1 MKTSD
6 DQKNKES
13 KMIDSFLDSLWLEQG
28 LSKSTLDA
36 YRSDLKLLKVWAK
49 KRELKMDEISR
60 PDLLEFIAFKAE
72 QGSSARTS
80 ARMLSSLRR
89 FYTYLMQQEI
99 ISTNPTDKISMPKIG
114 RSLPVLLTENEV
126 LKLIKAPNTK
136 KPLGFRDRVMLEL
149 LYATGL
155 RVSELVKLEVNQVN
169 LNQGYLRVM
178 GKWDKERLVP
188 MGKTAKRWMKNYL
201 NGPIQ
206 EILND
211 RQSDCLFPT
220 RTSTSMSRQAFWQI
234 IKKYAMKVGI
244 SAKLSPHSLRHAFAT
259 HLINHGADLR
269 VVQMLLGHSD
279 LSTTQIYTHIAQHR
293 LKDLHE
299 KHHPRG

>member
-178 GKWDKERLVP
+178 GKGDKERLVP

-220 RTSTSMSRQAFWQI
+220 RTSTTISRQAFWQI

>member
-1 MKTSD
+1 MKTSGD
-6 DQKNKES
+6 KKNKES

-36 YRSDLKLLKVWAK
+36 YRSDLKLLNVWAK
-49 KRELKMDEISR
+49 NRELRLDEISR

-72 QGSSARTS
+72 QGSSARSS

-126 LKLIKAPNTK
+126 LQLIKAPNTK

-155 RVSELVKLEVNQVN
+155 RVSELIKLEASQLN

-178 GKWDKERLVP
+178 GKGDKERLVP
-188 MGKTAKRWMKNYL
+188 MGNTAKRWMKNYL

-206 EILND
+206 EILKD

-220 RTSTSMSRQAFWQI
+220 RTSTSISRQAFWQI

>member
-49 KRELKMDEISR
+49 NRELKMDEISR

-114 RSLPVLLTENEV
+114 RSLPVLLTEIEV

-178 GKWDKERLVP
+178 GKGDKERLVP

-220 RTSTSMSRQAFWQI
+220 RTSTSISRQAFWQI

>member
-49 KRELKMDEISR
+49 NRELKMDEISR

-126 LKLIKAPNTK
+126 LKLIKAPNIK

-178 GKWDKERLVP
+178 GKGDKERLVP

-220 RTSTSMSRQAFWQI
+220 RTSTSISRQAFWQI

>member
-1 MKTSD
+1 MKTSGD
-6 DQKNKES
+6 KKNKES

-36 YRSDLKLLKVWAK
+36 YRSDLKLLNVWAK
-49 KRELKMDEISR
+49 NRELRLDEISR

-72 QGSSARTS
+72 QGSSARSS

-126 LKLIKAPNTK
+126 LQLIKAPNTK

-155 RVSELVKLEVNQVN
+155 RVSELVKLEANQVN

-178 GKWDKERLVP
+178 GKGDKERLVP

-220 RTSTSMSRQAFWQI
+220 RTSTSISRQAFWQI

-244 SAKLSPHSLRHAFAT
+244 STKLSPHSLRHAFAT

>member
-36 YRSDLKLLKVWAK
+36 YRSDLKFLKVWAK
-49 KRELKMDEISR
+49 NRELKMDEISR

-178 GKWDKERLVP
+178 GKGDKERLVP

-220 RTSTSMSRQAFWQI
+220 RTSTSISRQAFWQI

>member
-1 MKTSD
+1 MKTSGD
-6 DQKNKES
+6 KKNKEF

-36 YRSDLKLLKVWAK
+36 YRSDLKLLNVWAK
-49 KRELKMDEISR
+49 NRELRLDEISR

-72 QGSSARTS
+72 QGSSARSS

-126 LKLIKAPNTK
+126 LQLIKAPNTK

-155 RVSELVKLEVNQVN
+155 RVSELVKLEANQLN

-178 GKWDKERLVP
+178 GKGDKERLVP

-206 EILND
+206 EILNN

-220 RTSTSMSRQAFWQI
+220 RTSTSISRQAFWQI

>member
-6 DQKNKES
+6 DQKITES
-13 KMIDSFLDSLWLEQG
+13 RMVDSFLDSLWLEQG

-36 YRSDLKLLKVWAK
+36 YRSDLKLLDLWA
-49 KRELKMDEISR
+49 RNQELSLETISR
-60 PDLLEFIAFKAE
+60 PDLLEFIAYKAE
-72 QGSSARTS
+72 KGSSARSS

-89 FYTYLMQQEI
+89 FYTYLMQQEL
-99 ISTNPTDKISMPKIG
+99 ISLNPTEKISMPKIG

-136 KPLGFRDRVMLEL
+136 KSLGFRDRAMLEL

-155 RVSELVKLEVNQVN
+155 RVSELVKLEVNQIN
-169 LNQGYLRVM
+169 LNKGYLRVM
-178 GKWDKERLVP
+178 GKGNKERMVP

-201 NGPIQ
+201 NGPIND
-206 EILND
+206 ILGD
-211 RQSDCLFPT
+211 RQSDCIFPT
-220 RTSTSMSRQAFWQI
+220 RTSTSISRQAFWQI
-234 IKKYAMKVGI
+234 IKKYALKVGI
-244 SAKLSPHSLRHAFAT
+244 NAQLSPHSLRHAFAT

>member
-49 KRELKMDEISR
+49 NRELKMDEISR

-99 ISTNPTDKISMPKIG
+99 ISTNPTDKISMRKIG

-178 GKWDKERLVP
+178 GKGDKERLVP

-220 RTSTSMSRQAFWQI
+220 RTSTSISRQAFWQI

>member
-13 KMIDSFLDSLWLEQG
+13 NMIDSFLDSLWLEQG

-49 KRELKMDEISR
+49 NRELKMDEISR

-89 FYTYLMQQEI
+89 FFTYLMQQEI

-178 GKWDKERLVP
+178 GKGDKERLVP

-220 RTSTSMSRQAFWQI
+220 RTSTSISRQAFWQI

>member
-1 MKTSD
+1 MKTSGD
-6 DQKNKES
+6 KKNKES

-49 KRELKMDEISR
+49 NRELKMDEISR

-178 GKWDKERLVP
+178 GKGDKERLVP

-220 RTSTSMSRQAFWQI
+220 RTSTSISRQAFWQI

>member
-13 KMIDSFLDSLWLEQG
+13 KTIDSFLDSLWLEQG

-49 KRELKMDEISR
+49 NRELKMDEISR

-178 GKWDKERLVP
+178 GKGDKERLVP

-220 RTSTSMSRQAFWQI
+220 RTSTSISRQAFWQI

-279 LSTTQIYTHIAQHR
+279 LSTTQIYTHIAQQR

>member
-36 YRSDLKLLKVWAK
+36 YRSELKLLKVVAK
-49 KRELKMDEISR
+49 NREWKMDEISR

-178 GKWDKERLVP
+178 GKGDKERLVP

-220 RTSTSMSRQAFWQI
+220 RTSTSISRQAFWQI

>member
-13 KMIDSFLDSLWLEQG
+13 KVVDSFLDSLWLEQG

-36 YRSDLKLLKVWAK
+36 YRSDLKLLNVWAEN
-49 KRELKMDEISR
+49 RELKLDEISR

-72 QGSSARTS
+72 QGSSARSS

-99 ISTNPTDKISMPKIG
+99 ISTNPTEKISMPKIG

-126 LKLIKAPNTK
+126 LQLIKAPNTK

-149 LYATGL
+149 IYATGL
-155 RVSELVKLEVNQVN
+155 RVSELVKLEANQVN

-178 GKWDKERLVP
+178 GKGDKERLVP

-211 RQSDCLFPT
+211 RQSEFLFPT
-220 RTSTSMSRQAFWQI
+220 RTSTSISRQAFWQI

>member
-13 KMIDSFLDSLWLEQG
+13 KVVDSFLDSLWLEQG

-36 YRSDLKLLKVWAK
+36 YRSDLKLLNVWAEN
-49 KRELKMDEISR
+49 RELKLDEISR

-72 QGSSARTS
+72 QGSSARSS

-99 ISTNPTDKISMPKIG
+99 ISTNPTEKISMPKIG

-126 LKLIKAPNTK
+126 LQLIKAPNTK

-155 RVSELVKLEVNQVN
+155 RVSELVKLEANQVN
-169 LNQGYLRVM
+169 LNQGYIRVM
-178 GKWDKERLVP
+178 GKGDKERLVP

-220 RTSTSMSRQAFWQI
+220 RTSTSISRQAFWQI

>member
-49 KRELKMDEISR
+49 NRELKMDEISR

-136 KPLGFRDRVMLEL
+136 KQLGFRDRVMLEL

-178 GKWDKERLVP
+178 GKGDKERLVP

-220 RTSTSMSRQAFWQI
+220 RTSTSISRQAFWQI

>member
-13 KMIDSFLDSLWLEQG
+13 KMIDSFLDSVWLKQG

-178 GKWDKERLVP
+178 GKGDKERLVP

-220 RTSTSMSRQAFWQI
+220 RTSTSISRQAFWQI

>member
-49 KRELKMDEISR
+49 NRELKMDEISR

-89 FYTYLMQQEI
+89 FFTYLMQQEI

-178 GKWDKERLVP
+178 GKGDKERLVP

-220 RTSTSMSRQAFWQI
+220 RTSTSISRQAFWQI

>member
-49 KRELKMDEISR
+49 NRELKMDEISR

-178 GKWDKERLVP
+178 GKGDKERLVP

-220 RTSTSMSRQAFWQI
+220 RTSTSISRQAFWQI

-244 SAKLSPHSLRHAFAT
+244 STKLSPHSLRHAFAT

>member
-49 KRELKMDEISR
+49 NRELKMDEISR

-80 ARMLSSLRR
+80 ARMLSSMRR

-178 GKWDKERLVP
+178 GKGDKERLVP

-220 RTSTSMSRQAFWQI
+220 RTSTSISRQAFWQI

>member
-1 MKTSD
+1 MKTSVD
-6 DQKNKES
+6 DKNIKPQF
-13 KMIDSFLDSLWLEQG
+13 IDSFIDSLWLEQG

-36 YRSDLKLLKVWAK
+36 YRSDLNLLNSWAK
-49 KRELKMDEISR
+49 DRHLTLEQVSR
-60 PDLLEFIAFKAE
+60 PDLLEFIAYKAE
-72 QGSSARTS
+72 KGSSARSS

-89 FYTYLMQQEI
+89 FYTHLMQHEV
-99 ISTNPTDKISMPKIG
+99 ISKNPTERISMPKIG

-126 LKLIKAPNTK
+126 LQLIKAPSTK
-136 KPLGFRDRVMLEL
+136 KPLGYRDRTMLEL

-155 RVSELVKLEVNQVN
+155 RVSELVKLEANQVN

-178 GKWDKERLVP
+178 GKGNKERMVP
-188 MGKTAKRWMKNYL
+188 MGNTAKRWMKNYL

-206 EILND
+206 EILGD
-211 RQSDCLFPT
+211 RQSDFLFPT
-220 RTSTSMSRQAFWQI
+220 RTSTSISRQAFWQI
-234 IKKYAMKVGI
+234 IKKYALKVGI
-244 SAKLSPHSLRHAFAT
+244 TSKLSPHSLRHAFAT

>member
-49 KRELKMDEISR
+49 NRELKMDEISK

-178 GKWDKERLVP
+178 GKGDKERLVP

-220 RTSTSMSRQAFWQI
+220 RTSTSISRQAFWQI

-259 HLINHGADLR
+259 HLINDGADLR

>member
-1 MKTSD
+1 MKTSGD
-6 DQKNKES
+6 KKNKEF

-36 YRSDLKLLKVWAK
+36 YRSDLKLLNVWAK
-49 KRELKMDEISR
+49 NRELRLDEISR

-72 QGSSARTS
+72 QGSSARSS

-126 LKLIKAPNTK
+126 LQLIKAPNTK

-155 RVSELVKLEVNQVN
+155 RVSELVKLEANQLN

-178 GKWDKERLVP
+178 GKGDKERLVP

-220 RTSTSMSRQAFWQI
+220 RTSTSISRQAFWQI

>member
-49 KRELKMDEISR
+49 NRELKMDEISR

-89 FYTYLMQQEI
+89 FYTYLMQQDI

-149 LYATGL
+149 LYATGV

-178 GKWDKERLVP
+178 GKGDKERLVP

-211 RQSDCLFPT
+211 RQSDCLFQT
-220 RTSTSMSRQAFWQI
+220 RTSTSISRQAFWQI
-234 IKKYAMKVGI
+234 IKKYAMKVGNT
-244 SAKLSPHSLRHAFAT
+244 AKLSPHSLRHAFAT

-299 KHHPRG
+299 KHPPRG